1 MEACSSRAQR
11 FQGEDGAN
19 LVEYAM
25 LVSLIMLVCVAAASF
40 FADATNTKMS
50 TSSSAITNA
59 S

>member
-1 MEACSSRAQR
+1 MDSSAIRGQR
-11 FQGEDGAN
+11 CRGEDGSN
-19 LVEYAM
+19 LVEYAL
-25 LVSLIMLVCVAAASF
+25 LVSLIMLACVAAASY

>member
-1 MEACSSRAQR
+1 MEPRSRTVRR
-11 FQGEDGAN
+11 FRGEDGAN

-25 LVSLIMLVCVAAASF
+25 LVSFIMLVCVAAASF